1 MNEEMNRIDLWM
13 KNILEC
19 LEGCLEI
26 VVWMKG
32 AWPQNFEW
40 IWYLLE
46 MFSLRK
52 MSLLKYN
59 DNWLEN
65 M

>member
-26 VVWMKG
+26 VVWMKS
-32 AWPQNFEW
+32 AWPQRILNE
-40 IWYLLE
+40 YDT
-46 MFSLRK
+46 S
-52 MSLLKYN
+52 
-59 DNWLEN
+59 
-65 M
+65 